1 MLKTNDV
8 KPIFYET
15 NWFMWL
21 TLILF
26 SPVGIVCMW
35 KYKRFPHTTRKILT
49 AVFSLYFVGM
59 MMYVNRPSDAQEQQE
74 QQLQQAQEQ
83 AIEKQKAVDDQIAA
97 QKKNIA
103 DAKQKQLDDQR
114 KSAADKMNSDVLYFS
129 QVKGKEIFGARFI
142 NAEILEDC
150 GIVIHFKLSENLSLK
165 LVGDAGFLDTSKML
179 AAFKGRTDY
188 TDVSC
193 QGTYPMVDRF
203 GNKTNDTVFILSLD
217 KDTIQ
222 NTDFENIDPI
232 TDLLTLAIVHIIKP
246 EFTYNKN

>member
-1 MLKTNDV
+1 VLKTNEV
-8 KPIFYET
+8 KPKFYET

-35 KYKRFPHTTRKILT
+35 KYKRFPDTTRKILT

-59 MMYVNRPSDAQEQQE
+59 MMYVNRPSYTEEQQAQE
-74 QQLQQAQEQ
+74 QAQEQ
-83 AIEKQKAVDDQIAA
+83 AIEKQKAIDDQAAA
-97 QKKNIA
+97 QKKDIA

-142 NAEILEDC
+142 NAEILEDG

-165 LVGDAGFLDTSKML
+165 LVGNGGFLDSSKML
-179 AAFKGRTDY
+179 AAYKGRTDY

-193 QGTYPMVDRF
+193 QGTYRMADKF
-203 GNKTNDTVFILSLD
+203 GNKTDDTVFILTLD
-217 KDTIQ
+217 KYTIQ
-222 NTDFENIDPI
+222 KTAFENIVPI
-232 TDLLTLAIVHIIKP
+232 TGLLTLANVRIINP
-246 EFTYNKN
+246 ELTN

>member
-1 MLKTNDV
+1 VLKKDGVNP
-8 KPIFYET
+8 KFYET

-59 MMYVNRPSDAQEQQE
+59 MIYVDRPSYSEEQQA
-74 QQLQQAQEQ
+74 QKQAQEQ
-83 AIEKQKAVDDQIAA
+83 AIERQKAIDDQAAA
-97 QKKNIA
+97 QKKDIE
-103 DAKQKQLDDQR
+103 DAKQKQLDGQQ
-114 KSAADKMNSDVLYFS
+114 KYAADKMDSDVLFFS

-142 NAEILEDC
+142 SAEILEDG

-165 LVGDAGFLDTSKML
+165 LVGHGGFLDSSKML
-179 AAFKGRTDY
+179 ATYKGRTDY

-193 QGTYPMVDRF
+193 QGTYPMADKF
-203 GNKTNDTVFILSLD
+203 GNITEDNVFILTLD
-217 KDTIQ
+217 QATIQ
-222 NTDFENIDPI
+222 STVFENIDPI
-232 TDLLTLAIVHIIKP
+232 TGLLTLANVHIINP
-246 EFTYNKN
+246 ELTD